1 MAPCM
6 TSILALSVTD
16 KIEQYGAYAG
26 FASVLGLAVLSLL
39 YFAQAREVKRLRE
52 WAGRSPERA
61 LEQQDR
67 AVAAA
72 QQRVIAQPQRPAGA
86 PAQPG
91 AAQGPVQPGQPRP
104 AAATPAGQAAAA
116 PAGAAAAAAT
126 AAGAAGSAAGTA
138 TQAAP
143 GAAAGA
149 GQPTTAMPAANGAA
163 AASPP
168 ARPGQPLRVPP
179 NGPAGTNAARLQDPD
194 DDEPRSRTGVIAAI
208 VAILVVAV
216 VGVVLLTGVL
226 GGDDNGTQ
234 PTSTINSDNS
244 ANASDEG
251 SGTKTTPKTKTPSST
266 PKPGAYTVAVLN
278 GTTVPGLAR
287 GVANRLQENKYK
299 IGNVTN
305 AATQDRSATLVE
317 YAQGHRAEA
326 DQVAKAIDVG
336 SDSITP
342 LSAGSKTIAGDAATV
357 VVTVGADQN
366 VSPQSNGTAT
376 GTTG

>member
-6 TSILALSVTD
+6 SSILALSVSD

-61 LEQQDR
+61 AEQQER
-67 AVAAA
+67 ATAAA
-72 QQRVIAQPQRPAGA
+72 QQRVIAQPQRPA
-86 PAQPG
+86 
-91 AAQGPVQPGQPRP
+91 QPGQPAQQPAQAGQPAPRP

-116 PAGAAAAAAT
+116 PAAAAAT
-126 AAGAAGSAAGTA
+126 AAGAAAGAGATA
-138 TQAAP
+138 TQSPPAT
-143 GAAAGA
+143 

-163 AASPP
+163 ASAPAGTPP
-168 ARPGQPLRVPP
+168 AARPGQPLRVPP
-179 NGPAGTNAARLQDPD
+179 GGPPGSNAARLQEPD
-194 DDEPRSRTGVIAAI
+194 DDEPRSRTGVFAAI
-208 VAILVVAV
+208 GAILVVLV
-216 VGVVLLTGVL
+216 VGVVLFTGVL
-226 GGDDNGTQ
+226 GGDDDGTQ
-234 PTSTINSDNS
+234 PTSTVTADNGS
-244 ANASDEG
+244 ASSG
-251 SGTKTTPKTKTPSST
+251 SSGSST
-266 PKPGAYTVAVLN
+266 TKKKPAPAASAPKPGTYEVAVLN

-287 GVANRLQENKYK
+287 GVANRLQSNKYK

-305 AATQDRSATLVE
+305 AATQDRSQTLVE

-336 SDSITP
+336 SDAIQP
-342 LSAGSKTIAGDAATV
+342 LSAGSKTIAGDTATV

-366 VSPQSNGTAT
+366 VSPQSSGTAT